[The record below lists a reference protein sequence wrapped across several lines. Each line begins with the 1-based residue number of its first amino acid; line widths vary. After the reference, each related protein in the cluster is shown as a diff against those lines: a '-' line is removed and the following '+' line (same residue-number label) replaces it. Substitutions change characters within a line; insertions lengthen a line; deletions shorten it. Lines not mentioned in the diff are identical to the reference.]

1 MCVSISPVVM
11 PLAYIE
17 MIFSSMSVY
26 VTEAGAQRFAAVPI
40 PAVDRKGEF
49 EPQDA
54 GEISLQEFSEWL
66 KGI

>member
-1 MCVSISPVVM
+1 M

-26 VTEAGAQRFAAVPI
+26 VTKAVAAQRFAAVPI

>member
-1 MCVSISPVVM
+1 
-11 PLAYIE
+11 

-26 VTEAGAQRFAAVPI
+26 VTKAVAAQRFAAVPI